1 MMSMGRGYLFQIRE
15 RYVSVPDD
23 PSLLFDDP
31 IQVEIRL
38 LSTLHNQ
45 PEITES
51 NIFHRGQLLS
61 NNTAW
66 PTLSP
71 VLSTLGLPINDQ
83 IPMIDEI
90 SNSTRE
96 MGAIRTCRGRRSRI
110 MPEIILLIWIDI
122 DDEDDP
128 MDVAMA
134 ESMESGTFH
143 PVPATMAS
151 IKALEKVVL
160 DGSDHCTICLDE
172 FCVGSEVTRMPCSH
186 VYHQDCIVEWL
197 KMSNLCPLCR
207 FRMPS

>member
-1 MMSMGRGYLFQIRE
+1 MGRGYPFQIGK

-23 PSLLFDDP
+23 PSLFDDP

-38 LSTLHNQ
+38 LSTILHDQ
-45 PEITES
+45 AETITTES

-83 IPMIDEI
+83 IPMINEI
-90 SNSTRE
+90 STSTRE
-96 MGAIRTCRGRRSRI
+96 VDAIRTCHGRRI
-110 MPEIILLIWIDI
+110 MPEIILLIGMDI

-143 PVPATMAS
+143 QVPATMAS

-172 FCVGSEVTRMPCSH
+172 FCVGSVVTRMPCSH
-186 VYHQDCIVEWL
+186 VYHPDCIVEWL
-197 KMSNLCPLCR
+197 KTSNLCPLCR